1 MHMTNAVNNTL
12 LMAQLSSLGGYSA
25 PTSVRASHVSD
36 IMQYG
41 CAAVSL
47 LLLAPLFLIIGLMI
61 KLTSRGPI
69 LYRGLR
75 VGKDGRIF
83 TMYEFCTLR
92 ANAEEKIGAQL
103 LTDHDANYTWIGRL
117 LKRTKLDQ
125 LPQLVNVLKGE
136 MNFVGPRPVRPLFL
150 QQLGGEIPRFPVRL
164 TVKPG
169 IMGLAVGDD
178 GIVSIRRVGDA
189 TWAYSWRI
197 ILKQFLSARVFYL
210 K

>member
-1 MHMTNAVNNTL
+1 MHMTNAVKNTL
-12 LMAQLSSLGGYSA
+12 LMAQLSSLGRHSA
-25 PTSVRASHVSD
+25 STFVRASHVSD

-47 LLLAPLFLIIGLMI
+47 LLLAPLFLIISLMI

-83 TMYEFCTLR
+83 TMYEFCTLG
-92 ANAEEKIGAQL
+92 ADAEEKIGAQL

-150 QQLGGEIPRFPVRL
+150 EQLGDDIPRFPVRL

-169 IMGLAVGDD
+169 IMGLARG
-178 GIVSIRRVGDA
+178 RRVLYRSEG
-189 TWAYSWRI
+189 
-197 ILKQFLSARVFYL
+197 
-210 K
+210 